1 MFYGFLKI
9 EKACYDWWWEGSNFN
24 NQPTDHQMCIYVF
37 GGASSPSCC
46 NYALK
51 RIAIDHEV
59 QFGPEVAKTQM
70 RNFYVDDMLK
80 SAPDAQSAISL
91 IKAVRKMC
99 KAGELKL
106 GKFISNN
113 TAVLKSLQEDQRTKD
128 VKDADLSSEE
138 LPVDRALGVQ

>member
-1 MFYGFLKI
+1 M
-9 EKACYDWWWEGSNFN
+9 S
-24 NQPTDHQMCIYVF
+24 
-37 GGASSPSCC
+37 
-46 NYALK
+46 
-51 RIAIDHEV
+51 
-59 QFGPEVAKTQM
+59 
-70 RNFYVDDMLK
+70 NFYVDDMLK

-99 KAGELKL
+99 TAGELKL

-113 TAVLKSLQEDQRTKD
+113 TAVLKSLQEDQRTKG

>member
-1 MFYGFLKI
+1 
-9 EKACYDWWWEGSNFN
+9 
-24 NQPTDHQMCIYVF
+24 
-37 GGASSPSCC
+37 
-46 NYALK
+46 
-51 RIAIDHEV
+51 
-59 QFGPEVAKTQM
+59 M

-80 SAPDAQSAISL
+80 SAPDVQSAISL

-113 TAVLKSLQEDQRTKD
+113 TAVLKSLQEDQRTKG